1 MNLSR
6 VSSIIWY
13 KYGLDQKYIIR
24 KISKIQPNG
33 VPLFFLGN
41 NSNSI
46 EKLTWILLLS
56 ADRDSIFRE
65 VIEADNQ
72 LPGNS
77 KNSNATSVVVTDE
90 EFYIEPIG
98 ASFK

>member
-1 MNLSR
+1 MLACLEKWLNNKQTK
-6 VSSIIWY
+6 VE
-13 KYGLDQKYIIR
+13 QKIDPV
-24 KISKIQPNG
+24 KDSQKVDENEG
-33 VPLFFLGN
+33 HTLGEICSYN
-41 NSNSI
+41 
-46 EKLTWILLLS
+46 
-56 ADRDSIFRE
+56 RDSIFRE

-77 KNSNATSVVVTDE
+77 KNSTATSVVVTDE